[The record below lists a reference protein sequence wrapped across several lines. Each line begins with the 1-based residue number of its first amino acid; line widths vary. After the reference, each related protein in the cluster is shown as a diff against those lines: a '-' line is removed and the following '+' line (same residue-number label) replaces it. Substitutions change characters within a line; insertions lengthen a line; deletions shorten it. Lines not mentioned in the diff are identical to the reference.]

1 MSHKILIFIIFIAFL
16 WGSASFAQVSARDE
30 SAPPASLAYADIA
43 DLVTGS
49 PLVIKARIEKR
60 KKINLTQA
68 DGDRSLVPHVLL
80 TARVDNLIRGDNGVA
95 PGLTFL
101 VRDVPKGSPRPDYLR
116 KKVMVMLFA
125 RPGGKAGMIQ
135 LTSLNAIQPWS
146 AELEAATRALTA
158 ELVSGDS
165 PPAITGIGDAFHTA
179 GTVAGESETQIFLK
193 TASGDPVSL
202 SILRRPGQTP
212 RWGVSLGE
220 IVDESAAP
228 PAPNTLLWYRLACGL
243 PPRLP
248 PESTRSLPVTDA
260 EAARKD
266 YRLVLESL
274 GSCGRTL

>member
-1 MSHKILIFIIFIAFL
+1 MSHKILIFIIFIGFL
-16 WGSASFAQVSARDE
+16 WGSASFAQANARDE

-95 PGLTFL
+95 PALTFL